1 VRPVAVPSAVVD
13 VAVTRGGPK
22 ADLDPS
28 AALIAAAL
36 ALPGIVPTHAQAQA
50 APEQGIVALR
60 YYDYRDWQPGADRMS
75 VRSPSL

>member
-1 VRPVAVPSAVVD
+1 MRPVAVPSAVAD
-13 VAVTRGGPK
+13 VAVIK

-36 ALPGIVPTHAQAQA
+36 ALPGILPTHAHAQA
-50 APEQGIVALR
+50 APEQGIFALR

-75 VRSPSL
+75 VRSP